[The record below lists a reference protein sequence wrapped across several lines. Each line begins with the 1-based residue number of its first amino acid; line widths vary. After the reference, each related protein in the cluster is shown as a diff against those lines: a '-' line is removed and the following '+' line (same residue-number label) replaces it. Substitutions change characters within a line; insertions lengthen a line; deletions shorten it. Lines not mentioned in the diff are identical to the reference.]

1 MTANSQKTASAN
13 PPAHVTGSPMA
24 TPNATSTFQRL
35 LRYLK
40 PYRAGFLVA
49 VLGMIGYASVDVFFL
64 SQFDQFIDRGITNR
78 DMSYLAAA
86 PFFVVLLFFLRG
98 VFHFIASYCLNWS
111 GTHIVKDLRQQ
122 LFSHLMALPVSY
134 HDKHSTGEMISRITY
149 DAEQIK
155 QASSKALVVLIHEG
169 AFVIGLLALMFYNS
183 WQLSA
188 VFLVIAPLIAI
199 IVSQVSRRFRHIS
212 NNMQGAMGEVT
223 SSAEQMLNGHKVIL
237 SFGGKEIE
245 DQRFA
250 AINNKNRRLD
260 VKLEATRAISVSVI
274 QFIASFALAFVI
286 YLASFPE
293 MLDSLTPGKFT
304 EIITSMMLLLKPLK
318 QLTTVNSDFQKGMA
332 AAATVF
338 SVLDEK
344 TELDHGQLELAGVKG
359 AIEFKQLTF
368 AYPGH
373 DKTVLKDISFSIQ
386 AGQTVALVG
395 KSGSGKTT
403 ISSLLPRFYEVEQ
416 GEILLDGINTKDCT
430 LSSLRRQIAVVSQHV
445 VLFNDSIAN
454 NISYG
459 FQGEL
464 SPERLVDVAEKA
476 HVMEFATQ
484 MPLGLDTIIGEN
496 GVTLSGGQRQRI
508 AIARALLRQSPILV
522 LDEATSALDTESERK
537 IQAALDE
544 LLKNRTNLVI
554 AHRLSTI
561 ENADLILVMDQGRI
575 IERGSHRELLAQQG
589 AYANL
594 YRMQFGESV

>member
-1 MTANSQKTASAN
+1 LTALIQ
-13 PPAHVTGSPMA
+13 GS
-24 TPNATSTFQRL
+24 TSTFKRL
-35 LRYLK
+35 FSYLK
-40 PYRAGFLVA
+40 PYRAGFVVA

-64 SQFDQFIDRGITNR
+64 SQFDQFIDRGITDR
-78 DMSYLAAA
+78 DMGYLSAA
-86 PFFVVLLFFLRG
+86 PFFVVLLFLLRG
-98 VFHFIASYCLNWS
+98 VFHYIASYCLNWA

-122 LFSHLMALPVSY
+122 LFSQMIALPVSY

-169 AFVIGLLALMFYNS
+169 AFVIGLLGLMFYNS

-188 VFLVIAPLIAI
+188 IFLLIAPIIAV
-199 IVSQVSRRFRHIS
+199 IVSAVSKRFRKIS

-223 SSAEQMLNGHKVIL
+223 ASAEQMLNGHKVIL
-237 SFGGKEIE
+237 SFGGKDIE
-245 DQRFA
+245 NQRFMA
-250 AINNKNRRLD
+250 VNNKNRRLD
-260 VKLEATRAISVSVI
+260 VKLESTRAFSVSLI

-344 TELDHGQLELAGVKG
+344 TEQDHGTIELPRIKG
-359 AIEFKQLTF
+359 DIEFKQLSFT
-368 AYPGH
+368 YPGH
-373 DKTVLKDISFSIQ
+373 DKQVLKEINFTVK

-403 ISSLLPRFYEVEQ
+403 ISSLLPRFYEIEQ
-416 GEILLDGINTKDCT
+416 GEILLDGVNTKDCT
-430 LSSLRRQIAVVSQHV
+430 LASLRKQIAVVSQQV
-445 VLFNDSIAN
+445 VLFNDTIAN

-459 FQGEL
+459 YQGEL
-464 SPERLVDVAEKA
+464 TAERLLDVAEKA
-476 HVMEFATQ
+476 HVMEFASQ
-484 MPLGLDTIIGEN
+484 MPLGLDTQIGEN

-561 ENADLILVMDQGRI
+561 EQADLILVMDQGQI
-575 IERGSHRELLAQQG
+575 IERGNHAQLLAQNG

-594 YRMQFGESV
+594 YRLQFGESA